1 MKYDKRSEYGAPP
14 EEYRLPQ
21 EQQLPAPEHGLPEE
35 QYSRAKEYPAPE
47 TVTKAAPESGSKLR
61 DRLKKM
67 VFMPAAAAVA
77 TFSVVF
83 AAFNYDVLGGVT
95 DDIYGR
101 DPWEWEEYSNEI
113 VDVEYSDPDDGVTQY
128 YYHVIYNETGDS
140 YSPEPPDE
148 EGRTEMER
156 WIEEQGGDLST
167 LHLYDTVLTY
177 LGWYKSEDAI
187 IVGDEDNM
195 DDAYIPQGEVY
206 KLYRRD
212 LYYEVF
218 GPQGGES
225 SGDEDQGERADD
237 SFPYLSNLEPNSY
250 ITSAP
255 YHSKMY
261 GSEIKGVLNEEFIH
275 LYSLDGSG
283 VYIMQ
288 NDGSGNEQFNES
300 IEGISYNPLTNTLTL
315 DNFHGDVLAFN
326 LMGNGFKIKL
336 VGDNTLQQI
345 TGWGFY
351 VGGSVTFTGDGTLV
365 INGDKNFAMG
375 IQLDCEWS
383 ETCLMIDG
391 TVKRLEVFGK
401 PERGVEIG
409 GGGEYRD
416 AHGAIFI
423 SDTTMEKAI
432 YYLAPLKLTG
442 GTRAAGI
449 LGPDA
454 YGNYADSY
462 DFGSYHD
469 YTVADGD
476 GNPSMHV
483 VFERAD

>member
-47 TVTKAAPESGSKLR
+47 TVTKAASESGSKLR

-167 LHLYDTVLTY
+167 LHLYDTDLTY

-218 GPQGGES
+218 GPHGGES
-225 SGDEDQGERADD
+225 SLPDEEEPFPSLPNLAPDFAGKYAWSGLGSEEFVRFDD
-237 SFPYLSNLEPNSY
+237 SQYLHAGSY
-250 ITSAP
+250 WVDQESAEVVAVP
-255 YHSKMY
+255 
-261 GSEIKGVLNEEFIH
+261 GA
-275 LYSLDGSG
+275 
-283 VYIMQ
+283 VY
-288 NDGSGNEQFNES
+288 DKE
-300 IEGISYNPLTNTLTL
+300 TNTLTL
-315 DNFHGDVLAFN
+315 NNFSGGILETN
-326 LMGNGFKIKL
+326 LMGNGFTIELIGENSLDFLL
-336 VGDNTLQQI
+336 V
-345 TGWGFY
+345 WGASY
-351 VGGSVTFTGDGTLV
+351 GGSVTFKGSGSLTV
-365 INGDKNFAMG
+365 NASQSREYG
-375 IQLDCEWS
+375 IQLFAEAS
-383 ETCLMIDG
+383 ESCIMVGSGVALEVYGTNAAVEVFDSTHPQGIYTGNGMVIKGGTSG
-391 TVKRLEVFGK
+391 TVTDGD
-401 PERGVEIG
+401 IT
-409 GGGEYRD
+409 Y
-416 AHGAIFI
+416 
-423 SDTTMEKAI
+423 
-432 YYLAPLKLTG
+432 
-442 GTRAAGI
+442 
-449 LGPDA
+449 
-454 YGNYADSY
+454 
-462 DFGSYHD
+462 
-469 YTVADGD
+469 YTVVDGD

>member
-14 EEYRLPQ
+14 EEYHIPP
-21 EQQLPAPEHGLPEE
+21 EQQLPASEHSAPDE
-35 QYSRAKEYPAPE
+35 QYSKAREYPAPE
-47 TVTKAAPESGSKLR
+47 TVTGAERESGSKLR

-67 VFMPAAAAVA
+67 LFMPIAAAVA
-77 TFSVVF
+77 TVSVTF

-101 DPWEWEEYSNEI
+101 EYWEDYSRGP
-113 VDVEYSDPDDGVTQY
+113 VDVQYTDPDDGVVEY
-128 YYHVIYNETGDS
+128 YYHVIYNTTGEQ
-140 YSPEPPDE
+140 YSPELPDE
-148 EGRTEMER
+148 EGRTDMES
-156 WIEEQGGDLST
+156 WIEEHCGDSWV
-167 LHLYDTVLTY
+167 LHLYDTTLTY
-177 LGWYKSEDAI
+177 IGWRSSDDAI
-187 IVGDEDNM
+187 IVGDPDNM
-195 DDAYIPQGEVY
+195 ESAYIAQGEVY

-212 LYYEVF
+212 LYYEVYDSN
-218 GPQGGES
+218 GGES

-275 LYSLDGSG
+275 LYALDGSG

-449 LGPDA
+449 FGPDA

-469 YTVADGD
+469 YTVADED